1 MEHCDHSIGLIN
13 SSITNSPLSSN
24 EHRIRNRFHSQ
35 PSPTP
40 QIRFSKNTHRNIN
53 SYNRKSTMWSLFRV
67 GLVTTPEVALQDL
80 KIRRNK
86 HSNTSQNNSRNNSH
100 QRKRTFLGSCKCSVE
115 TVPSNMVKDS
125 KIIL

>member
-13 SSITNSPLSSN
+13 SSITNSPLSSK
-24 EHRIRNRFHSQ
+24 EAQIRNRFHSQ

-67 GLVTTPEVALQDL
+67 GLVKSPEVALQDL

-86 HSNTSQNNSRNNSH
+86 HCQNNSRNNSH
-100 QRKRTFLGSCKCSVE
+100 QRKRIFLGSCKCSVE

-125 KIIL
+125 KIILQ